1 MNRQQEQNVQLAG
14 LSSGSPPANAAAA
27 TTQPNGSAR
36 LVQMCPSLY
45 RAAFRGRTE
54 EVMALLLQQR
64 YGAAAR
70 TERYQATV
78 GIIQHAQCDIL
89 EMSAERNTVLHVAA
103 EQGHDKLIRE
113 LYLRF
118 KEQVLLSRRN
128 SALDTPL
135 HCAARRG
142 HVRAIALLIQ
152 LAQDCGESIL
162 GCKNEAGDTALH
174 LAARH
179 GHAVVVR
186 ILVSTAAEP
195 ATEVNNAGVSPL
207 YLAVMSGSVQAVRAI
222 TTCRDAS
229 SAGISS
235 QNALHVAVFKSSK
248 MVVILMEWDPD
259 LADQVDSGG
268 SSPLHF
274 ASSDGDRTV
283 VKAILRAA
291 PPLTAYRKD
300 SAGLSAL
307 HIAAQMGHH
316 HVAEDILG
324 ICPDTAELRDDDGAT
339 FVHAAAREKRFKVV
353 SLAIKSPTL
362 RGLLDVQDRH
372 GNTPLHLAVVA
383 GAPGVTEA
391 LLRKDKVRADVLNN
405 DGHTAFDLAAGT
417 TSSFTMV
424 KLVVIL
430 VAFGAQLGPRRHDL
444 LTPWCDR
451 STVENIHKT
460 SDSLAVVAVLVA
472 TAAFTAGF
480 NMPGGYRDTGEAS
493 LAGKAAFEDFVFL
506 DAMAVATSVTA
517 AILFVYGKASRSGGG
532 SWKSFAWALQCMW
545 VSLLSLLLAFYAA
558 LVSVV
563 TSTTVHY
570 GFLVVYVCM
579 SLLLYR
585 IQTWIG
591 TLSSPQRCTILRFLW
606 QRCHSKGRH
615 DGTIKRLYPLVGA
628 SVFHFYVFM
637 ITSSIAFFYLAR
649 TIQIKPADWGLGTSS
664 PAPAPSPL

>member
-1 MNRQQEQNVQLAG
+1 MIYSL
-14 LSSGSPPANAAAA
+14 SPPLFSD
-27 TTQPNGSAR
+27 TP
-36 LVQMCPSLY
+36 PSHSSYSFLSPQ
-45 RAAFRGRTE
+45 
-54 EVMALLLQQR
+54 LLP
-64 YGAAAR
+64 
-70 TERYQATV
+70 

-89 EMSAERNTVLHVAA
+89 EVSAERNTVLHVAA

-118 KEQVLLSRRN
+118 KEQVLLSRQN

-135 HCAARRG
+135 HCTARRG
-142 HVRAIALLIQ
+142 HVRAITVLIQ

-179 GHAVVVR
+179 GHAVAVKV
-186 ILVSTAAEP
+186 LVSAAAEP
-195 ATEVNNAGVSPL
+195 TAEVNNAGMSLL

-229 SAGISS
+229 SVGPSL

-248 MVVILMEWDPD
+248 MVDLLMEWDPA
-259 LADQVDSGG
+259 LADQVDSDG

-274 ASSDGDRTV
+274 ASSDGDRTI
-283 VKAILRAA
+283 VKAILRAWRTYW
-291 PPLTAYRKD
+291 P
-300 SAGLSAL
+300 
-307 HIAAQMGHH
+307 
-316 HVAEDILG
+316 
-324 ICPDTAELRDDDGAT
+324 PDTAELRDDDGAT
-339 FVHAAAREKRFKVV
+339 FVHAAAREKQFKVV
-353 SLAIKSPTL
+353 SLAIKSHTL
-362 RGLLDVQDRH
+362 RGLLDAQDRH
-372 GNTPLHLAVVA
+372 GNTPLHLAVA
-383 GAPGVTEA
+383 TGAPGVAEA
-391 LLRKDKVRADVLNN
+391 LLRKGKVRADVLNN
-405 DGHTAFDLAAGT
+405 DGHTAFDLAGGT
-417 TSSFTMV
+417 TSFFTMV

-430 VAFGAQLGPRRHDL
+430 VAFGAQLGPRRHDR

-545 VSLLSLLLAFYAA
+545 VSLLSLLLAFHAA
-558 LVSVV
+558 LDSVV

-591 TLSSPQRCTILRFLW
+591 TLSSSPRRCTILRFLW
-606 QRCHSKGRH
+606 QRCHSNGRH
-615 DGTIKRLYPLVGA
+615 DGIFKRLYPLVGA
-628 SVFHFYVFM
+628 SVFHFFVFT
-637 ITSSIAFFYLAR
+637 IPSSIAFFCLAR
-649 TIQIKPADWGLGTSS
+649 TIEIKPADWGLGTSS

>member
-1 MNRQQEQNVQLAG
+1 M
-14 LSSGSPPANAAAA
+14 
-27 TTQPNGSAR
+27 
-36 LVQMCPSLY
+36 
-45 RAAFRGRTE
+45 
-54 EVMALLLQQR
+54 
-64 YGAAAR
+64 
-70 TERYQATV
+70 

-89 EMSAERNTVLHVAA
+89 EVSAERNTVLHVAA

-118 KEQVLLSRRN
+118 KEQVLLSRQN

-135 HCAARRG
+135 HCTARRG
-142 HVRAIALLIQ
+142 HVRAITVLIQ

-179 GHAVVVR
+179 GHAVAVKV
-186 ILVSTAAEP
+186 LVSAAAEP
-195 ATEVNNAGVSPL
+195 TAEVNNAGMSLL
-207 YLAVMSGSVQAVRAI
+207 YLA
-222 TTCRDAS
+222 
-229 SAGISS
+229 
-235 QNALHVAVFKSSK
+235 
-248 MVVILMEWDPD
+248 W
-259 LADQVDSGG
+259 
-268 SSPLHF
+268 
-274 ASSDGDRTV
+274 RTYW
-283 VKAILRAA
+283 
-291 PPLTAYRKD
+291 P
-300 SAGLSAL
+300 
-307 HIAAQMGHH
+307 
-316 HVAEDILG
+316 
-324 ICPDTAELRDDDGAT
+324 PDTAELRDDDGAT
-339 FVHAAAREKRFKVV
+339 FVHAAAREKQFKVV
-353 SLAIKSPTL
+353 SLAIKSHTL
-362 RGLLDVQDRH
+362 RGLLDAQDRH
-372 GNTPLHLAVVA
+372 GNTPLHLAVA
-383 GAPGVTEA
+383 TGAPGVAEA
-391 LLRKDKVRADVLNN
+391 LLRKGKVRADVLNN
-405 DGHTAFDLAAGT
+405 DGHTAFDLAGGT
-417 TSSFTMV
+417 TSFFTMV

-430 VAFGAQLGPRRHDL
+430 VAFGAQLGPRRHDR

-545 VSLLSLLLAFYAA
+545 VSLLSLLLAFHAA
-558 LVSVV
+558 LDSVV

-591 TLSSPQRCTILRFLW
+591 TLSSSPRRCTILRFLW
-606 QRCHSKGRH
+606 QRCHSNGRH
-615 DGTIKRLYPLVGA
+615 DGIFKRLYPLVGA
-628 SVFHFYVFM
+628 SVFHFFVFT
-637 ITSSIAFFYLAR
+637 IPSSIAFFCLAR
-649 TIQIKPADWGLGTSS
+649 TIEIKPADWGLGTSS